1 MFNFENG
8 ELEPGNTLFLLWACT
23 IIVAVPQT
31 LTDTNATINFR
42 GLLYI
47 VMNAYFVLYCY

>member
-1 MFNFENG
+1 MFNFENLSG
-8 ELEPGNTLFLLWACT
+8 ELEPGNTLFLLWAGM

-31 LTDTNATINFR
+31 STDKNPTINLR

-47 VMNAYFVLYCY
+47 VLNVYFA